1 MTRQSRV
8 TKASYRGAFLVYA
21 ALAFP
26 LLLATRLSW
35 ADTTGCE
42 PDRIDEWAI
51 VEYVYDGDT
60 VRLVDGR
67 RVRLIG
73 INAPE
78 IGRDGA
84 PSDPFAQRARQA
96 LMELAGPKTRVGLRY
111 DETRT
116 DKYRR
121 SLAHLFLGNGTS
133 LQEELLDQGLATTLV
148 VPPNVWSLD
157 CYADAEARALRTRRA
172 LWSLPQYQIVEAEQ
186 LGLDTR
192 GFRII
197 TGRVQRVGHSK
208 SSVWLNLSPQV
219 ALRIPRD
226 DLSYFADFDPV
237 QLNGR
242 RVIARGWLYLRR
254 DQLRMTIRHSANLK
268 QMD

>member
-1 MTRQSRV
+1 M
-8 TKASYRGAFLVYA
+8 VYA

-26 LLLATRLSW
+26 LLLAVRPSW
-35 ADTTGCE
+35 ADATGCE
-42 PDRIDEWAI
+42 PDRIEEWAI

-60 VRLVDGR
+60 LRLADGR
-67 RVRLIG
+67 NVRLIG

-84 PSDPFAQRARQA
+84 PSDSFAQRARQA
-96 LMELAGPKTRVGLRY
+96 LVQLAGPKTRVGLRY
-111 DETRT
+111 DETRI

-121 SLAHLFLGNGTS
+121 SLAHVFLGNGTS
-133 LQEELLDQGLATTLV
+133 VQEELLDQGLATTLV

-186 LGLDTR
+186 LGLDTK

-197 TGRVQRVGHSK
+197 TGRVQRVGRSK
-208 SSVWLNLSPQV
+208 SSVWLNLAPHV

-226 DLSYFADFDPV
+226 DLSYFADFDPA
-237 QLNGR
+237 QLKGR
-242 RVIARGWLYLRR
+242 RVIARGWLHLRR
-254 DQLRMTIRHSANLK
+254 DELRMTIRHSANLN